1 MIFTGAAII
10 LSRPICNAHSPS
22 RAQAGASLAFNLFGI
37 QYMLDV
43 SRKDLVAGVA
53 GGGTMGRGIIQVLA
67 QCGVRVLVFDAKPGA
82 ARAAKESIA
91 GALSKLVEKGRVK
104 QKDADAT
111 LGRIEI
117 VGELKA
123 LAPCHLVVEAIV
135 EVLEA
140 KREFFT
146 ALEGIVGE
154 DCIIASN
161 TSSLSVTA
169 MAAGLKKP
177 GRVAGYHFFNPVPV
191 MKIVEVVGGVMTEP
205 WVTEALTELAKRY
218 GHTPVNCQD
227 TPGFIVNHAGRGF
240 VPESLRIY
248 QEGIAEPAVI
258 DRILVD
264 AAGFR
269 LGPFGLMDLVGLDI
283 AHGVMKSMYDQYYQE
298 PRYRP
303 SFVSD
308 PRVAAGLLGRK
319 TGRGWYEYENGNVVP
334 EPESSAPPARPT
346 SVWIAPDAPSLKE
359 MIGRLNVK
367 SESGA
372 KPSPDALCL
381 VAPIG
386 KDATTAALEHGLDAE
401 RTVAVD
407 PLFGFTKRRTIMT
420 TPITKSAYRAMAHG
434 LLAADG
440 VPVSVIKDS
449 PGFVAQRVVAHIVNV
464 GCDIAQQ
471 NIATPEDLDRAVM
484 LGLNYPHGPLAMG
497 DAVGA
502 AKILAVLEAMYDFYK
517 EPRYRPSPWLTRRA
531 RLGVSLLTP
540 EN

>member
-1 MIFTGAAII
+1 MKPLYSSVGIVGVGA
-10 LSRPICNAHSPS
+10 
-22 RAQAGASLAFNLFGI
+22 
-37 QYMLDV
+37 
-43 SRKDLVAGVA
+43 
-53 GGGTMGRGIIQVLA
+53 MGRGIAQIAAQAGSTVLMFDTQPAAAVAA
-67 QCGVRVLVFDAKPGA
+67 QQAIFSQWDKM
-82 ARAAKESIA
+82 S
-91 GALSKLVEKGRVK
+91 EKGRL
-104 QKDADAT
+104 DAAQVAACKSRLLCADTLAT
-111 LGRIEI
+111 LSG
-117 VGELKA
+117 
-123 LAPCHLVVEAIV
+123 CDLVVEAIV
-135 EVLEA
+135 ERLDA
-140 KREFFT
+140 KVALFAE
-146 ALEGIVGE
+146 LEGIVRPQAVL
-154 DCIIASN
+154 ASN
-161 TSSLSVTA
+161 TSSLSITA
-169 MAAGLKKP
+169 IAAKLKYP
-177 GRVAGYHFFNPVPV
+177 QRVAGYHFFNPVPV
-191 MKIVEVVGGVMTEP
+191 MKVVEVIKGLKTEP
-205 WVTEALTELAKRY
+205 AVCAALSEYARQM
-218 GHTPVNCQD
+218 GHTPVTAQD

-248 QEGIAEPAVI
+248 SEGIAEPAVI

-308 PRVAAGLLGRK
+308 P
-319 TGRGWYEYENGNVVP
+319 
-334 EPESSAPPARPT
+334 ESSAPPARPT
-346 SVWIAPDAPSLKE
+346 SVWIAPDAPALKE
-359 MIGRLNVK
+359 LIGRLNVK
-367 SESGA
+367 SESGP

-381 VAPIG
+381 VAPLG
-386 KDATTAALEHGLDAE
+386 KDATTSAIEHGLDAE

-449 PGFVAQRVVAHIVNV
+449 PGFFAQRVVAHIVNV

-471 NIATPEDLDRAVM
+471 NIATPEDLDRAVV
-484 LGLNYPHGPLAMG
+484 LGLGYPHGPLAMG
-497 DAVGA
+497 DAVGPA
-502 AKILAVLEAMYDFYK
+502 RILAVLEAMYDFYK